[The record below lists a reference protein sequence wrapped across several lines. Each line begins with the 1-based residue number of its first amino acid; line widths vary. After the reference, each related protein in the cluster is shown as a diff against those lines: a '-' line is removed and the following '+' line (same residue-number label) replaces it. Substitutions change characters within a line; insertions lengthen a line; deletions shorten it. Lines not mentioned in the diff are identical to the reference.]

1 MCVNIEKTLGNE
13 TVVGGGFEDGGS
25 RKTCLCT
32 LVVQII
38 CVPLTIPL
46 CWQDTVDAR
55 IFAKDLVARS
65 LLNERG
71 VDYVVH
77 GLLLSFAKRRIG
89 DFEEIKDVATVRQAE
104 YLGNLDTLRGF
115 ADEEPGSAGF
125 YPLISLWKSLEEL
138 SGDEALESK
147 TYSASLANKL
157 KGSGDEDLDIAKDS
171 SAVARLLELQV
182 GYGKLLKYYTLFVC
196 AVHND

>member
-1 MCVNIEKTLGNE
+1 MVCVNKEKTIGNK

-25 RKTCLCT
+25 CKTCLCT

-46 CWQDTVDAR
+46 FWQDIVDAR

-71 VDYVVH
+71 VEYVVH
-77 GLLLSFAKRRIG
+77 GLLLSFAKRRISE
-89 DFEEIKDVATVRQAE
+89 FEEIKDVATMRQAE

-125 YPLISLWKSLEEL
+125 YPLISLWRSLEEL
-138 SGDEALESK
+138 SGDKALESK

-157 KGSGDEDLDIAKDS
+157 KHSGDDNLDIAKDS

-182 GYGKLLKYYTLFVC
+182 GYGEVLTSITP
-196 AVHND
+196 